1 MCLLQEPYVWHN
13 GLTTKFHTQKINKY
27 VFPTSLTY
35 CCVNYMPKDA
45 WQHYYE
51 FLAVYHAHPYP

>member
-1 MCLLQEPYVWHN
+1 MSNTFYIGYIVWPQN
-13 GLTTKFHTQKINKY
+13 FTKQKQNLI
-27 VFPTSLTY
+27 PTSLTY